1 MTYLDHAAT
10 SWPKP
15 PAVLAA
21 MRETIEKTGGNPG
34 RSGHRMA
41 IRASE
46 TVYAC
51 RENLARLFGVS
62 DPLRICFT
70 SNATESLNLAIKGSL
85 EPGDHVVFSAMEH
98 NSVWRPLR
106 ELERRGVHI
115 SMAPAGP
122 DGIVRCDSI
131 VSQLRPDTKLI
142 VLIHASNVNG
152 ALNPVEEVG
161 QIARDRKIRFLVD
174 AAQTAGAVPIDV
186 EAMKIDL
193 LAFPGH
199 KGLLGPQ
206 GTGGLYI
213 RDSIRLQPL
222 KHGGTGSESAS
233 SLQPEF
239 APDRYESGTLN
250 TPGIAG
256 LNEGVKYL
264 LERGVAEIQRH
275 ERTLTERLMRGL
287 AEIQRIHLYGPANPC
302 ERTGVISFNIE
313 GRDPVLVADEL
324 DRTFDTACRAG
335 LHCACLAHGAQGT
348 ARTGTVRFSLGAL
361 STEGDVDAALAA
373 VRTLAQ
379 EGKP

>member
-15 PAVLAA
+15 PAVPAA
-21 MRETIEKTGGNPG
+21 MREMIEQAGGNPG

-41 IRASE
+41 MRAGE
-46 TVYAC
+46 IVYTC
-51 RENLARLFGVS
+51 RENLAKLFGVR

-85 EPGDHVVFSAMEH
+85 QPGDHAVFSAMEH

-106 ELERRGVHI
+106 ELERRGVRI

-131 VSQLRPDTKLI
+131 VSQLRPDTRLI

-161 QIARDRKIRFLVD
+161 RIARERNVRFLVD
-174 AAQTAGAVPIDV
+174 ASQTAGVVPIDV
-186 EAMKIDL
+186 EAMKI
-193 LAFPGH
+193 
-199 KGLLGPQ
+199 
-206 GTGGLYI
+206 
-213 RDSIRLQPL
+213 RLEPL
-222 KHGGTGSESAS
+222 KHGGTGSESES
-233 SLQPEF
+233 STQPEF

-256 LNEGVKYL
+256 LNEGVKCL
-264 LERGVAEIQRH
+264 LRHGVAEIRRREQ
-275 ERTLTERLMRGL
+275 TLTERLLRGL
-287 AEIQRIHLYGPANPC
+287 VEIQHIHVYGPANPC

-313 GRDPVLVADEL
+313 GLDPVLVADEL
-324 DRTFDTACRAG
+324 DRTFDIACRAG
-335 LHCACLAHGAQGT
+335 LHCAYLAHRTQGT
-348 ARTGTVRFSLGAL
+348 NQTGAVRFSFGAL
-361 STEGDVDAALAA
+361 STEGDLGVALAA

-379 EGKP
+379 EGRP

>member
-1 MTYLDHAAT
+1 MTYLDNAAT

-15 PAVLAA
+15 PAVPAA
-21 MRETIEKTGGNPG
+21 MRETIEEIGGNPG
-34 RSGHRMA
+34 RSGHRLAMKA
-41 IRASE
+41 AE

-51 RENLARLFGVS
+51 RESLASLFGVF

-70 SNATESLNLAIKGSL
+70 SNTTESLNLAIKGSL

-106 ELERRGVHI
+106 ELERRGVCI

-131 VSQLRPDTKLI
+131 VSQLRPDTRLI

-152 ALNPVEEVG
+152 ALNPIEEVG
-161 QIARDRKIRFLVD
+161 CIARERNVRFLVD
-174 AAQTAGAVPIDV
+174 AAQTAGIVPMDV

-206 GTGGLYI
+206 GTGGLYA
-213 RDSIRLQPL
+213 RDSIRLEPL

-233 SLQPEF
+233 SMQPEF

-264 LERGVAEIQRH
+264 LRYGVTEIERR
-275 ERTLTERLMRGL
+275 ERALTERLLGGL
-287 AEIQRIHLYGPANPC
+287 MEIQHIQVYGPASTG

-324 DRTFDTACRAG
+324 DRTFDIACRAG
-335 LHCACLAHGAQGT
+335 LHCAWLAHRTQGT
-348 ARTGTVRFSLGAL
+348 DQTGTVRFSLGAL
-361 STEGDVDAALAA
+361 STDQDVDAALAA

-379 EGKP
+379 KGKR

>member
-1 MTYLDHAAT
+1 MTYLDNAAT

-21 MRETIEKTGGNPG
+21 MCEMIEHAGGNPG
-34 RSGHRMA
+34 RSGHRLAM
-41 IRASE
+41 RAGE

-51 RENLARLFGVS
+51 RENLAKLFGVS

-70 SNATESLNLAIKGSL
+70 SNTTESLNLAIRGSL

-115 SMAPAGP
+115 SMAPAGAN
-122 DGIVRCDSI
+122 GIVRCDNI
-131 VSQLRPDTKLI
+131 VSHLRPDTKLI

-161 QIARDRKIRFLVD
+161 RIARERNVRFLVD
-174 AAQTAGAVPIDV
+174 AAQTAGVVPIDV
-186 EAMKIDL
+186 EAMRIDL

-206 GTGGLYI
+206 GTGGLYV
-213 RDSIRLQPL
+213 RDSIRLEPL
-222 KHGGTGSESAS
+222 NHGGTGSESES
-233 SLQPEF
+233 STQPEF

-264 LERGVAEIQRH
+264 LQRGVAEIQRQ
-275 ERTLTERLMRGL
+275 EQTLTERLVRGL
-287 AEIQRIHLYGPANPC
+287 AEIPRIHVYGTANPC
-302 ERTGVISFNIE
+302 ERTGVISFNLE

-324 DRTFDTACRAG
+324 DRTFDIACRAG
-335 LHCACLAHGAQGT
+335 LHCAYLAHRTQGT
-348 ARTGTVRFSLGAL
+348 GQTGTCRFSLGAL
-361 STEGDVDAALAA
+361 STGRDVDVALGA
-373 VRTLAQ
+373 VRALAQ
-379 EGKP
+379 EGKS